1 MASSSKELD
10 LGGLIL
16 QVLEEKGQL
25 DSFDF
30 SREAG
35 REHQTVVG
43 AIKSLQSVGNV
54 VSTEQRQFES
64 WVLTGEGQEVVE
76 NGSHEARVYNAS
88 SIPNAK
94 VGFSKAMSAGW
105 LRIDSRRRPSKG
117 VSQDRRHRDNCDEM
131 SGGEQGSELHY
142 SDRETR
148 SGLTP
153 EMITLEEFT
162 PRSRVFND
170 QRVSH
175 ETLDATRPGRVPQ
188 IEGVGAD

>member
-76 NGSHEARVYNAS
+76 NGSHEARVYNAVTS
-88 SIPNAK
+88 DGGSLQSEIMLTFIISYMQLEYEDISLNPKVNVQHKISPLLPIPDSIPNAK

-105 LRIDSRRRPSKG
+105 LRIDKSAPGGARVFRKT
-117 VSQDRRHRDNCDEM
+117 DAIRDNVQE
-131 SGGEQGSELHY
+131 SLKQLAA
-142 SDRETR
+142 
-148 SGLTP
+148 
-153 EMITLEEFT
+153 EE
-162 PRSRVFND
+162 N
-170 QRVSH
+170 
-175 ETLDATRPGRVPQ
+175 
-188 IEGVGAD
+188 